1 MCAHWSSAY
10 ANEKP
15 NIVVTTG
22 MIADAVSNIAEDH
35 VNIKVLMGSGVDPHA
50 YRQTRS
56 DIVSLASQRAKDI
69 LDGSEPKLDYD
80 GKPSVI
86 ALKEIAEGLIDMSYF
101 DTRRKQQIEDQLSDA
116 IAEEEAIADIT
127 AESQQIIQDD
137 SARNNDSHDDSET
150 MPEETSSQSPE
161 NTEDKLV

>member
-1 MCAHWSSAY
+1 MLIGTNILIYSDLMARVTIEDCLKRIDNAY
-10 ANEKP
+10 
-15 NIVVTTG
+15 
-22 MIADAVSNIAEDH
+22 
-35 VNIKVLMGSGVDPHA
+35 
-50 YRQTRS
+50 

-137 SARNNDSHDDSET
+137 SSASTDSHDNPEAIQ
-150 MPEETSSQSPE
+150 EETSSQSPE
-161 NTEDKLV
+161 NTEDKPL

>member
-1 MCAHWSSAY
+1 MLIGTNILIYSDLMARVTIEDCLKRIDNAY
-10 ANEKP
+10 
-15 NIVVTTG
+15 
-22 MIADAVSNIAEDH
+22 
-35 VNIKVLMGSGVDPHA
+35 
-50 YRQTRS
+50 

-127 AESQQIIQDD
+127 AESQQIIEDD
-137 SARNNDSHDDSET
+137 SAADPDSRNNPEA
-150 MPEETSSQSPE
+150 MPEETSSQSSE
-161 NTEDKLV
+161 NTEDKPL

>member
-1 MCAHWSSAY
+1 MARVTIEDCLKRIDNAY
-10 ANEKP
+10 
-15 NIVVTTG
+15 
-22 MIADAVSNIAEDH
+22 
-35 VNIKVLMGSGVDPHA
+35 
-50 YRQTRS
+50 

-137 SARNNDSHDDSET
+137 SDTRKKNLGGLAAKTCLNLIKEINE
-150 MPEETSSQSPE
+150 
-161 NTEDKLV
+161 

>member
-1 MCAHWSSAY
+1 
-10 ANEKP
+10 
-15 NIVVTTG
+15 
-22 MIADAVSNIAEDH
+22 MI
-35 VNIKVLMGSGVDPHA
+35 LC
-50 YRQTRS
+50 
-56 DIVSLASQRAKDI
+56 SLASQRAKDI

-127 AESQQIIQDD
+127 AESQQITQDD
-137 SARNNDSHDDSET
+137 SDTMSLIHMSNVRSHTRRNIFSIT
-150 MPEETSSQSPE
+150 RKYRRQTSL
-161 NTEDKLV
+161 KILF